1 MTSTPPTPA
10 RTPPGNLF
18 CLGLGY
24 TAEALAHRLASRGFA
39 VAGTSRTADGAAAI
53 NRDGWQGLAFAGDA
67 PPTEAVMAAIEAAT
81 HVLISASP
89 DAAGDPVLR
98 HLGAALGQ
106 ATSLRW
112 IGYLSTIGVYGGD
125 EGAWVDETTLPRP
138 TSDRNRWRLAAEAQ
152 WLQFGA
158 ARDRRVE
165 IFRLPGI
172 YGPGRSAID
181 QLLAGTARRIVK
193 PGQVFNRMHVADIA
207 AALEAAIESEPRQS
221 LYNLTDDEPAPS
233 DVVMT
238 YAAQCLGVTP
248 PPAIAFEDAQLS
260 PMAKSFYGQSK
271 RVSNQRMKAE
281 LGVVLRYPTYREG
294 LRALANAARARG
306 VVQTASGRDRGPH

>member
-1 MTSTPPTPA
+1 MTSTQPTP
-10 RTPPGNLF
+10 TPPGRLL

-24 TAEALAHRLASRGFA
+24 TARALAQRLAPRGFA
-39 VAGTSRTADGAAAI
+39 ITGTSRTADGAAAI
-53 NRDGWQGLAFAGDA
+53 NRDGWQGLVLDGHT
-67 PPTEAVMAAIEAAT
+67 PPSDPVQEAVGTAT

-125 EGAWVDETTLPRP
+125 EGAWVDETTAPRP
-138 TSDRNRWRLAAEAQ
+138 TSDRNHWRLAAEAQ
-152 WLQFGA
+152 WLDFGA
-158 ARDRRVE
+158 THRCRVE
-165 IFRLPGI
+165 VFRLPGI

-207 AALEAAIESEPRQS
+207 AALEAAIATEPRHS

-238 YAAQCLGVTP
+238 FAAQCLGIDP

-260 PMAKSFYGQSK
+260 AMAKSFYGQSK
-271 RVSNQRMKAE
+271 RVSNRRMKAE

-294 LRALANAARARG
+294 LRALADAARATGVVPPVPDGDRG
-306 VVQTASGRDRGPH
+306 VR